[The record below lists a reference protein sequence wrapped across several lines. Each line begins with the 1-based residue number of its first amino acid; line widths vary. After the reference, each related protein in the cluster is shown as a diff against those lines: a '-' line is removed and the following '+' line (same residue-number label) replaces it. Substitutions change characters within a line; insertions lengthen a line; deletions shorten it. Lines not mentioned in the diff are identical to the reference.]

1 MRFTCLPEDAKQ
13 AAKWYQAAAEQ
24 GEEQALCMIVD
35 IYQRGEGV
43 KQDHAEA
50 ARMLRN
56 AVARGDEAAQHN
68 PRLSAKLYGSPYNSC
83 NDENQ

>member
-35 IYQRGEGV
+35 IYS
-43 KQDHAEA
+43 A
-50 ARMLRN
+50 AK
-56 AVARGDEAAQHN
+56 E
-68 PRLSAKLYGSPYNSC
+68 
-83 NDENQ
+83 